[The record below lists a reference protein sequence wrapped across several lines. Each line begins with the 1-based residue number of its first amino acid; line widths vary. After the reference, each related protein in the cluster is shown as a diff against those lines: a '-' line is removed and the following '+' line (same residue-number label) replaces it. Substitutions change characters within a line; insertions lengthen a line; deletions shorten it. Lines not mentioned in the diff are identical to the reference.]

1 MLEYDGHFLSC
12 DDKWGVDLRRVNFI
26 TLKQNWEDQNYH
38 VKLHIG
44 TKEVRL
50 ILSTQSLLEELK
62 EEWKKAN
69 EGEKYE

>member
-12 DDKWGVDLRRVNFI
+12 DDKWVVDLRRVNFI

-69 EGEKYE
+69 EGEEYE

>member
-1 MLEYDGHFLSC
+1 MLEYDGYFLSC
-12 DDKWGVDLRRVNFI
+12 DDKWVVDLRRVNFI